1 MSELA
6 QTEAEVPER
15 WVQAW
20 STTSFQ
26 AATVGRATLSH
37 EGVDRLSLPIV
48 GWLCQHDVAYEEN
61 SKRVA
66 SWPVSHQR
74 IVPGF
79 LGSSGEVVPLE
90 AIQVRGVEG
99 EVAWTLRLDGG
110 DVSGTQDLV
119 VNVVVQPADV
129 VVMPEPATRRVVRDS
144 YGQISAVVAE
154 P

>member
-1 MSELA
+1 MSWM
-6 QTEAEVPER
+6 TSSEASGVVAPLVP
-15 WVQAW
+15 A
-20 STTSFQ
+20 
-26 AATVGRATLSH
+26 
-37 EGVDRLSLPIV
+37 EGTGS
-48 GWLCQHDVAYEEN
+48 
-61 SKRVA
+61 
-66 SWPVSHQR
+66 
-74 IVPGF
+74 VPDIGVPP
-79 LGSSGEVVPLE
+79 LGSEDLGEVVPLE